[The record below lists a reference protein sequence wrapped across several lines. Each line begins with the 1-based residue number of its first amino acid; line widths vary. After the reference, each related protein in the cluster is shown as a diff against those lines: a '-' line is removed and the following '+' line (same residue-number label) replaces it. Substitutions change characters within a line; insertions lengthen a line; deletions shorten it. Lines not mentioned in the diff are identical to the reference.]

1 LDEEKGSSKKN
12 KHRRNRTTFT
22 TFQLHELERAFEKSH
37 YPDVYSR
44 EELAIKINLP
54 EVRVQV
60 WFQNRRAKWRRQ
72 EKADQSSLR
81 VNPDFPLASLKNSVS
96 TSSPSGS
103 SNSNIL
109 NNHHSSV
116 NAAAAAA
123 VAAAAANLPLDPWL
137 NAAAQASQFNPF
149 SNFMNL
155 NQQAAYSQFFPGFQ
169 NISTT
174 NSSHPC
180 NPPTMSHNNGIHTN
194 NSHSQHGI
202 ANTNNNSIHQMK
214 NN

>member
-1 LDEEKGSSKKN
+1 M
-12 KHRRNRTTFT
+12 
-22 TFQLHELERAFEKSH
+22 HELERAFEKSH

-81 VNPDFPLASLKNSVS
+81 VNPDFPLASLRNNVS

-103 SNSNIL
+103 SSSNIL
-109 NNHHSSV
+109 NNHHHSSV

-169 NISTT
+169 NMSTT
-174 NSSHPC
+174 NSSHSI
-180 NPPTMSHNNGIHTN
+180 NPSTLSHNNNGIHANHSPHSTTN
-194 NSHSQHGI
+194 TN
-202 ANTNNNSIHQMK
+202 NNNSIHQMK
-214 NN
+214 SN